1 MERMKS
7 IYSALSRWLERGEP
21 MAVATIIETRGS
33 TPQIVGASAVFSR
46 QGLLIGTIGGGAVER
61 DAQERAVHCLAER
74 RSLHYQFELQGHD
87 LGAEEAICGGSV
99 SILIDAAPLNH
110 LAEFELLKTSL
121 LCRQA
126 GVLISK
132 FSPAFSNDIS
142 ISRRWIEERSLP
154 QSLLEKDLSVAAK
167 AIHLSL
173 REGTPQLVRNKES
186 GEGESLLF
194 VEPLYP
200 LPKLVIAGAGHVGRA
215 VAHLG
220 GLLGFEVSVIDDRAE
235 FADSK
240 RLPEADAVIVKDI
253 GRAVADFAITSDT
266 YVVIVTR
273 GHSHDAEALRACIQ
287 SPAAYIGM
295 IGSRRKV
302 SLTKEKFISEGW
314 STAEQFDRVHAP
326 IGLEVGST
334 TVEEI
339 AVSIAAELV
348 LVRSSAG
355 RPKRGGQ
362 K

>member
-1 MERMKS
+1 LERMKS
-7 IYSALSRWLERGEP
+7 IYNALTRWLEQGEP
-21 MAVATIIETRGS
+21 IALATIIATRGS

-46 QGLLIGTIGGGAVER
+46 QGLLFGTLGGGAVER
-61 DAQERAVHCLAER
+61 DAQERAARCLAER
-74 RSLHYQFELQGHD
+74 RSLHYQFRLQGDD

-99 SILIDAAPLNH
+99 SILVDAAPLNH
-110 LAEFELLKTSL
+110 LEEFELLKTSL
-121 LCRQA
+121 LSRQA
-126 GVLISK
+126 GILISK

-142 ISRRWIEERSLP
+142 ISRRWLEEKALP
-154 QSLLEKDLSVAAK
+154 QSLLEKDLPFVAAE
-167 AIHLSL
+167 IQFSL

-186 GEGESLLF
+186 GGGESLFFL
-194 VEPLYP
+194 EPLYP

-220 GLLGFEVSVIDDRAE
+220 GLLGFEVTVIDDRAE

-240 RLPEADAVIVKDI
+240 RLPEADTVIVKNI

-314 STAEQFDRVHAP
+314 ATAEQFDRVHAP
-326 IGLEVGST
+326 IGLEIGST
-334 TVEEI
+334 TIEEI

-348 LVRSSAG
+348 LVRSSAV
-355 RPKRGGQ
+355 RPKRGSQ

>member
-1 MERMKS
+1 VERMKS
-7 IYSALSRWLERGEP
+7 IYSALGRWLEQGEP
-21 MAVATIIETRGS
+21 IALATIIETRGS
-33 TPQIVGASAVFSR
+33 TPQIAGASAVFSKE
-46 QGLLIGTIGGGAVER
+46 GLLFGTLGGGTVEL
-61 DAQERAVHCLAER
+61 DAQERAVRCLAER
-74 RSLHYQFELQGHD
+74 RSLHYQFELQGLD

-110 LAEFELLKTSL
+110 LETFQFLKASL
-121 LCRQA
+121 LSRQT

-132 FSPAFSNDIS
+132 FSPAFSNDVS
-142 ISRRWIEERSLP
+142 ISRRWLGEKAVL
-154 QSLLEKDLSVAAK
+154 QGLQEKDLSFVAAE
-167 AIHLSL
+167 ILESL
-173 REGTPQLVRNKES
+173 REGTPQLVRSKES
-186 GEGESLLF
+186 GAGESLLF
-194 VEPLYP
+194 LEPLYP
-200 LPKLVIAGAGHVGRA
+200 LPKLVIAGAGHIGRA

-220 GLLGFEVSVIDDRAE
+220 GLLGFEVTVIDDRAE

-240 RLPEADAVIVKDI
+240 RFPEADTVIVKDI

-273 GHSHDAEALRACIQ
+273 GHSHDAEALRACIK
-287 SPAAYIGM
+287 SSAAYIGV

-302 SLTKEKFISEGW
+302 SLTREKFISEGW
-314 STAEQFDRVHAP
+314 ATAAQFDRVRAP
-326 IGLEVGST
+326 IGLEIGST
-334 TVEEI
+334 TVDEI